1 VRHIEYISDA
11 DVAYDTAC
19 DNQVTHGEGYWRILT
34 DYEDEDSFDQ
44 EIYIRRI
51 RNSFSV
57 YLSTR

>member
-34 DYEDEDSFDQ
+34 KYEDEDFRPGDLHRAYS
-44 EIYIRRI
+44 
-51 RNSFSV
+51 
-57 YLSTR
+57 